1 MLISVSTLSVTGSIN
16 VCVCVKVKVVWGV
29 IFGGLTKIMMKDLGQ
44 DSQLV
49 S

>member
-1 MLISVSTLSVTGSIN
+1 
-16 VCVCVKVKVVWGV
+16 VCVKVKVVVAVAGV
-29 IFGGLTKIMMKDLGQ
+29 IFGGLTKILMKNLGQ